1 MTQAWDIAGKT
12 VVITGA
18 SDGIGASAAR
28 QLAVHGAH
36 LALVGRSAAKL
47 ARVATDVRTAGNGTE
62 PLTFTS
68 DFSSLDEVRKLAD
81 DLLGQLP
88 EIHVLAN
95 NAGGIWPHHRLTPD
109 GHEQT

>member
-18 SDGIGASAAR
+18 SDGIGAAAAR
-28 QLAVHGAH
+28 QLAGRGAH
-36 LALVGRSAAKL
+36 LALVGRSADKV
-47 ARVATDVRTAGNGTE
+47 ARVATEVRTTGKGAE

-81 DLLGQLP
+81 DLLERLP
-88 EIHVLAN
+88 EIHILAN
-95 NAGGIWPHHRLTPD
+95 NAGGIWP
-109 GHEQT
+109 